1 MVLLGFPVTWVV
13 TDLAFAIYFYK
24 YLKKQREKAS

>member
-13 TDLAFAIYFYK
+13 TDLAFAVYFSR
-24 YLKKQREKAS
+24 YLKKHREAA